1 MTSKLSFPSAVLL
14 FVAPGVLV
22 LASPGFS
29 QEGRPVDFETQVR
42 PVLAAYCY
50 ECHGANAATREADLR
65 VDKRRFAFADLGGY
79 HAIVPG
85 EPAESELYMRLTSE
99 FAEDRMPPYSA
110 GLDLDVFEID
120 IIRRWIAEGADWPE
134 DVDQRE
140 PLPARPGGYVAG
152 LPAVEL
158 PERPVVINTHEIKE
172 VRLRVLTQ
180 ELSHPWSMAF
190 LTRGDIL
197 ITERA
202 GRLRLYRDGVLIP
215 DAIEGVPTDILARG
229 LSGLMEVAAHPDF
242 EDNGLVYL
250 TYTRRLDGGHGT
262 VALVRGRFDG
272 NVLRDVEDL
281 FVAEPWMGQ
290 VAVDDPNVLV
300 GSTAAAR
307 LAFAPD
313 GKLFMTL
320 GGAFGVERDD
330 GGSSFF
336 GLALLAQDLT
346 SHAGKLL
353 RLYPDGSV
361 PDDNPFVGRAGAKS
375 EIYSMGHRNQ
385 QGLALHPETGV
396 PYAIEHGVQGGDELN
411 AIEAGGNYGWPL
423 VSYSRHYEGPRIA
436 KQFWNEGF
444 KEPLVLWVPS
454 IGPSGL
460 AFYTG
465 DAFPQW
471 HGNLFAGSLQEGS
484 IPRTGHVERIVFNR
498 SGEEIRRESLLA
510 EFRQRIRDVRQGP
523 DGLIYILTEQNRA
536 ALLRLE
542 PVEDSGR

>member
-1 MTSKLSFPSAVLL
+1 MTSKLSFPTAVLL
-14 FVAPGVLV
+14 LVAPGVL
-22 LASPGFS
+22 LLGSPGFS

-65 VDKRRFAFADLGGY
+65 VDKRRFAFADRGGY

-85 EPAESELYMRLTSE
+85 EPTESELYMRLTSV

-140 PLPARPGGYVAG
+140 PLPARPGGYRAG
-152 LPAVEL
+152 LPAVVL
-158 PERPVVINTHEIKE
+158 PERPVVINTHEIEE
-172 VRLRVLTQ
+172 VRLRILTQ

-202 GRLRLYRDGVLIP
+202 GRLRLYRDGVLMP
-215 DAIEGVPTDILARG
+215 DAIERVPTDILARG
-229 LSGLMEVAAHPDF
+229 LAGLMEVAAHPDF

-272 NVLRDVEDL
+272 NVLRDVEDV

-290 VAVDDPNVLV
+290 VAVDDPEVLV

-336 GLALLAQDLT
+336 GLALLAQDLA
-346 SHAGKLL
+346 SHVGKLL
-353 RLYPDGSV
+353 RLYPAPARSPTTTPSWAAAERSLRSTRWGIVISRDWRSTPRPESPMPPSTGCRAATSSTPSRPEAITAGLWSPTAV
-361 PDDNPFVGRAGAKS
+361 TTRDRASPSSSGTKASRSPWFCGCLRLVLQAWPSTPATRSRSGTATSSPDRCRRAASRAPATWSASSSTEGAK
-375 EIYSMGHRNQ
+375 RF
-385 QGLALHPETGV
+385 A
-396 PYAIEHGVQGGDELN
+396 A
-411 AIEAGGNYGWPL
+411 
-423 VSYSRHYEGPRIA
+423 SRSWLG
-436 KQFWNEGF
+436 
-444 KEPLVLWVPS
+444 
-454 IGPSGL
+454 
-460 AFYTG
+460 
-465 DAFPQW
+465 
-471 HGNLFAGSLQEGS
+471 
-484 IPRTGHVERIVFNR
+484 
-498 SGEEIRRESLLA
+498 
-510 EFRQRIRDVRQGP
+510 FRQRIRDVRQGP

-536 ALLRLE
+536 ALL
-542 PVEDSGR
+542 